1 MNKVLIVHTGWYPE
15 SIKKMN
21 HISIEILEQKYSF
34 DKVAAPGA
42 IELAALAKSKILKN
56 EYVGIIFNGVVMRG
70 ATSHYDLISNET
82 FRSIGS
88 LAENFC
94 DIAVINNVICVEN
107 EDQLKERLEKNTKN
121 NTNAVSY
128 THLTL
133 PTKRIV

>member
-1 MNKVLIVHTGWYPE
+1 MSKVLIVHTGWYPE
-15 SIKKMN
+15 SIEIMN
-21 HISIEILEQKYSF
+21 HISIEILEKKYSF
-34 DKVAAPGA
+34 EKVTAPGA

-121 NTNAVSY
+121 NTNAFMLLINEKIS
-128 THLTL
+128 
-133 PTKRIV
+133 

>member
-1 MNKVLIVHTGWYPE
+1 MSKVLIVHTGWYPE
-15 SIKKMN
+15 SIEIMN
-21 HISIEILEQKYSF
+21 HISIEFLEKKYSF
-34 DKVAAPGA
+34 EKVAAPGA

-121 NTNAVSY
+121 NTNALMLLINEKSG
-128 THLTL
+128 
-133 PTKRIV
+133 

>member
-1 MNKVLIVHTGWYPE
+1 MSKVLIVHTGWYPE
-15 SIKKMN
+15 SIEIMN
-21 HISIEILEQKYSF
+21 HISIEILEKKYSF
-34 DKVAAPGA
+34 EKVAAPGA

-121 NTNAVSY
+121 NTNALMLLINEKSS
-128 THLTL
+128 
-133 PTKRIV
+133 

>member
-1 MNKVLIVHTGWYPE
+1 MSKVLIVHTGWYPE
-15 SIKKMN
+15 SIEIMN
-21 HISIEILEQKYSF
+21 HISIEILEKKYSF
-34 DKVAAPGA
+34 EKVAAPGA

-107 EDQLKERLEKNTKN
+107 EDQLKDRLEKNTKN
-121 NTNAVSY
+121 NTNALMLLINEKSS
-128 THLTL
+128 
-133 PTKRIV
+133 

>member
-1 MNKVLIVHTGWYPE
+1 MSKVLIVHTGWYPE
-15 SIKKMN
+15 SIEIMN
-21 HISIEILEQKYSF
+21 HISIEILEKKYSF
-34 DKVAAPGA
+34 EKVAAPGA

-56 EYVGIIFNGVVMRG
+56 EYVGIIFNGVVIRG

-121 NTNAVSY
+121 NTNALMLLINEKSS
-128 THLTL
+128 
-133 PTKRIV
+133 

>member
-1 MNKVLIVHTGWYPE
+1 MSKVLIVHTGWYPE
-15 SIKKMN
+15 SIEIMN
-21 HISIEILEQKYSF
+21 HISIEILEKKYSF
-34 DKVAAPGA
+34 EKVAAPGA

-56 EYVGIIFNGVVMRG
+56 EYVGIIFNGIVIRG
-70 ATSHYDLISNET
+70 VTSHYDLISNEA

-121 NTNAVSY
+121 NTNALMLLINEKSS
-128 THLTL
+128 
-133 PTKRIV
+133 

>member
-1 MNKVLIVHTGWYPE
+1 MSKVLIVHTGWYPE
-15 SIKKMN
+15 SIEIMN
-21 HISIEILEQKYSF
+21 HISIEILEKKYSF
-34 DKVAAPGA
+34 EKVAAPGA

-107 EDQLKERLEKNTKN
+107 GDQLKERLEKNTKN

-133 PTKRIV
+133 PTKASV